1 MKVLVIDVGGT
12 NVKLAATGHDEIRKV
27 PSGSDLTADLMV
39 ERVSEAIKD
48 WDFEAVTV
56 GFPAPVVRGLIQA
69 EPMNLAAGWLGFNFA
84 AAFRKPVK
92 IINDAAMQ
100 ALGSYDGGRMLFM
113 GLGTGLGTALVIDNL
128 VAPLELAHLPY
139 RKKRTYEDYLGE
151 RGLKRFGRKKWQLF
165 VDDVVGRFKAAFV
178 VDYIVLGGGNSKKLL
193 RLPPHTRA
201 GDNRNAIIGGFRL
214 WEVDEQTQNHRFA
227 NA

>member
-1 MKVLVIDVGGT
+1 MNVLVIDVGGT
-12 NVKLAATGHDEIRKV
+12 NVKLAVTGQDDIRKV
-27 PSGSDLTADLMV
+27 PSGTDLTPDLMV
-39 ERVSEAIKD
+39 ERVTEAIKD
-48 WDFEAVTV
+48 WPFDAVTV
-56 GFPAPVVRGLIQA
+56 GFPAPVLRGEIQA

-84 AAFRKPVK
+84 AAFHKPVK

-113 GLGTGLGTALVIDNL
+113 GLGTGLGTALVLDNV

-165 VDDVVGRFKAAFV
+165 VDDVAERFKAAFV
-178 VDYIVLGGGNSKKLL
+178 VDYIVM
-193 RLPPHTRA
+193 
-201 GDNRNAIIGGFRL
+201 GGFRL
-214 WEVDEQTQNHRFA
+214 WEVDEQTQHHRFG

>member
-69 EPMNLAAGWLGFNFA
+69 EPMNLAGGWLGFNFA